1 MKLLTKEIEK
11 KLPAFY
17 ETEEIPIAE
26 KIVQVKYF
34 CPWGS
39 LTWYGVEFDPKTN
52 VFFGFEAIA
61 GEWGYFSLNELAE
74 ITHSSGLKIERD
86 MYFQPKPFKEL

>member
-52 VFFGFEAIA
+52 VFFGFAKSI
-61 GEWGYFSLNELAE
+61 FSLSIKLRPEADVNLAPL
-74 ITHSSGLKIERD
+74 LKIG
-86 MYFQPKPFKEL
+86 K